1 MTSHNLTSLTPPV
14 ALHAVD
20 APADGFVETS
30 AEASRREQQSKTE
43 TILASRARCPDP
55 DECQRLLQEVLLL
68 NLRLADG
75 IAARYAGRGIERD
88 DLVQVAR
95 LGLFKAIVG
104 YRPGEGAGFT
114 AYARPTIAGE
124 IKRHFRDHGWMV
136 RPPRRLQE
144 IHSQV
149 RLVEPDLEQQLH
161 RAPSGHE
168 VAQAIGVEAVEL
180 SEALMASGAYTALS
194 LDAPTHPGSGLSLG
208 DELPDETDH
217 FQAVEQAEWLR
228 PALTRLTNRERRII
242 QMRFADG
249 HSQEQIGRR
258 LGVSQMQVSRLL
270 VGILARLRD
279 DLGIS
284 STAAIA

>member
-1 MTSHNLTSLTPPV
+1 M
-14 ALHAVD
+14 
-20 APADGFVETS
+20 
-30 AEASRREQQSKTE
+30 
-43 TILASRARCPDP
+43 LASRANCLDP
-55 DECQRLLQEVLLL
+55 DECRRLLQEVLLL

-95 LGLFKAIVG
+95 LGLFKAIAG

-114 AYARPTIAGE
+114 AYARPTITGE

-136 RPPRRLQE
+136 RPPRRVQE
-144 IHSQV
+144 IHAQL

-161 RAPSGHE
+161 RAPSGRE
-168 VAQAIGVEAVEL
+168 VAHALGVDQGEL
-180 SEALMASGAYTALS
+180 SEALTATGAYTALS
-194 LDAPTHPGSGLSLG
+194 LDAPTPSGSGLSLG
-208 DELPDETDH
+208 DALPDDTDH
-217 FQAVEQAEWLR
+217 FQAVEQTAWLR
-228 PALTRLTNRERRII
+228 PALARLTGREQRII

-249 HSQEQIGRR
+249 QSQAEIGRR

-279 DLGIS
+279 DLGIT

>member
-1 MTSHNLTSLTPPV
+1 MTSLTAPTVLRPVDGPPG
-14 ALHAVD
+14 AS
-20 APADGFVETS
+20 VETFIG
-30 AEASRREQQSKTE
+30 ASRGEQQELTE
-43 TILASRARCPDP
+43 TLLASRAGCPDP
-55 DECQRLLQEVLLL
+55 DECRRLLQEVLLL

-104 YRPGEGAGFT
+104 YRPGEGPGFT

-124 IKRHFRDHGWMV
+124 VKRHFRDHGWIV

-144 IHSQV
+144 MNAQL

-161 RAPSGHE
+161 RAPSAGE
-168 VAQAIGVEAVEL
+168 VAHALGVDQGEL
-180 SEALMASGAYTALS
+180 SEVLTAGGAYTALS
-194 LDAPTHPGSGLSLG
+194 LDAPTHPGSGQSLG
-208 DELPDETDH
+208 DQRPDDRDH
-217 FQAVEQAEWLR
+217 LQEWEQAEWLR
-228 PALTRLTNRERRII
+228 PALARLSGRERQII
-242 QMRFADG
+242 QLRFADG

-270 VGILARLRD
+270 KSILTRLRE
-279 DLGIS
+279 DLGVT
-284 STAAIA
+284 STAATA

>member
-1 MTSHNLTSLTPPV
+1 MTSLTPPAV
-14 ALHAVD
+14 LRSVD
-20 APADGFVETS
+20 APPDGSVEASTK
-30 AEASRREQQSKTE
+30 ASRRERRTRTE
-43 TILASRARCPDP
+43 TILASRQRCSDP
-55 DECQRLLQEVLLL
+55 DERQRLQQEVLLL
-68 NLRLADG
+68 NLRVADG

-95 LGLFKAIVG
+95 LALFKAIVG
-104 YRPGEGAGFT
+104 YHSGKGPGFT

-136 RPPRRLQE
+136 KPPRRLQE
-144 IHSQV
+144 IHSQL

-168 VAQAIGVEAVEL
+168 VAHALGVDQAEL
-180 SEALMASGAYTALS
+180 SEALIATGGYTALS
-194 LDAPTHPGSGLSLG
+194 LNAPTHPGSDLSLG
-208 DELPDETDH
+208 DDLPDDTDL

-228 PALTRLTNRERRII
+228 PALARLTNRERRII
-242 QMRFADG
+242 QLRFADG
-249 HSQEQIGRR
+249 HSQEQIGAH

-279 DLGIS
+279 DLGTTLTEA
-284 STAAIA
+284 TA

>member
-1 MTSHNLTSLTPPV
+1 MTSLTPPAV
-14 ALHAVD
+14 LRSVD
-20 APADGFVETS
+20 APADSSVETS
-30 AEASRREQQSKTE
+30 IEASRRELQELTE
-43 TILASRARCPDP
+43 TILASRARCSNP
-55 DECQRLLQEVLLL
+55 DERLRLQQEVLLL

-95 LGLFKAIVG
+95 LGLLKAVVG

-124 IKRHFRDHGWMV
+124 IKRYFRDHGWMV

-144 IHSQV
+144 IHSQL

-161 RAPSGHE
+161 RAPSARE
-168 VAQAIGVEAVEL
+168 VAQALGVDRAEL
-180 SEALMASGAYTALS
+180 SEALIATGGYTALS
-194 LDAPTHPGSGLSLG
+194 LNAPTHPGSGLSLG
-208 DELPDETDH
+208 DDLPDDTDL
-217 FQAVEQAEWLR
+217 FQAVERAAWLR
-228 PALTRLTNRERRII
+228 PALARLTNRERRII
-242 QMRFADG
+242 QLRFADG

-279 DLGIS
+279 DLGTTLTEA
-284 STAAIA
+284 TA

>member
-1 MTSHNLTSLTPPV
+1 MMTSLARPV

-20 APADGFVETS
+20 GPADASAQTS
-30 AEASRREQQSKTE
+30 AEASRREQQALTE
-43 TILASRARCPDP
+43 TILSSCARCSNPL
-55 DECQRLLQEVLLL
+55 ERQRLQQEVLLL

-104 YRPGEGAGFT
+104 YRPGEGAGFA

-149 RLVEPDLEQQLH
+149 RLVEPDLEQRLH
-161 RAPSGHE
+161 RAPSDQE

-194 LDAPTHPGSGLSLG
+194 LDAPTPSGSGLSLG
-208 DELPDETDH
+208 DELPDETDP